1 MPHFLV
7 KSAFMMKGGFVVGLI
22 RAAKSKLAIHALSAA
37 EVWPCDFSRRN
48 AIRTLL
54 RLWRS
59 PATAVGGSPL
69 RHRFGRGMGSPD
81 LQEPRQQVRVRPLR
95 ALARRRRDRLIDLD
109 AAEPAVG
116 TRTSRQPSP

>member
-1 MPHFLV
+1 
-7 KSAFMMKGGFVVGLI
+7 MMKGGFVVGLI
-22 RAAKSKLAIHALSAA
+22 RAAKSKVAIHALSAT
-37 EVWPCDFSRRN
+37 EVWLCDFSRRN

-54 RLWRS
+54 RLWP

>member
-1 MPHFLV
+1 
-7 KSAFMMKGGFVVGLI
+7 MMKGGFVVGLI
-22 RAAKSKLAIHALSAA
+22 RAAKSKVAIHALSAT

-95 ALARRRRDRLIDLD
+95 ALARRRRDRLVDLD
-109 AAEPAVG
+109 AAESAIAV
-116 TRTSRQPSP
+116 RTSRRPSP